1 MDEDKKLLKLLEREE
16 TLIQKKEKIEEDL
29 KKVSKQIKELEHLQ
43 KVKTI
48 EDTILVLDGHGINIK
63 DIIKE
68 IERGNFNHLK
78 KKLENKGTST
88 QKKDAEMT
96 TTT

>member
-1 MDEDKKLLKLLEREE
+1 MDEDKRLLKLLEREE
-16 TLIQKKEKIEEDL
+16 TLIKKKEKIEEDL
-29 KKVSKQIKELEHLQ
+29 KKISKQIKELEHLQ

-68 IERGNFNHLK
+68 IERGNFDHLK
-78 KKLENKGTST
+78 KQLENKETST
-88 QKKDAEMT
+88 QETKAEMT
-96 TTT
+96 S

>member
-78 KKLENKGTST
+78 KQVKNNELSIQETE
-88 QKKDAEMT
+88 AEKIS
-96 TTT
+96 

>member
-16 TLIQKKEKIEEDL
+16 TLIKKKEKIEEDL

-78 KKLENKGTST
+78 KQVENNSSI
-88 QKKDAEMT
+88 QENEMEKAI
-96 TTT
+96 

>member
-1 MDEDKKLLKLLEREE
+1 MDEEKKLLKLLEREE
-16 TLIQKKEKIEEDL
+16 TLIKKKEKIEEDL
-29 KKVSKQIKELEHLQ
+29 KKISKQIKELEHLQ

-68 IERGNFNHLK
+68 IERGNFDHLK
-78 KKLENKGTST
+78 KQVESKESSFQETE
-88 QKKDAEMT
+88 AERT
-96 TTT
+96 A

>member
-1 MDEDKKLLKLLEREE
+1 MDEEKKLLKLLEREE
-16 TLIQKKEKIEEDL
+16 TLIKRKEKIEEDL
-29 KKVSKQIKELEHLQ
+29 KKISKQIKELEHLQ

-68 IERGNFNHLK
+68 IERGNFDHLK
-78 KKLENKGTST
+78 KQVESKESSIQETE
-88 QKKDAEMT
+88 AERT
-96 TTT
+96 A